1 MKARVLSMLIGSVLA
16 GGVQAQSAPQAQ
28 APLPTGA
35 AAPVYQAEP
44 CCNLCP
50 AALVK
55 ENYKGDVLSTLWPL
69 VAGKNGWV
77 FRART
82 DFATEFGP
90 SPESMAMLKQFSQAL
105 KKRGTQ
111 LMVVYLPSRGLMHED
126 QSLQPFDKA
135 LALANYQAALQR
147 FRDIGVAAAPLDQ
160 LVDQV
165 QGDFYLK
172 RDLHWSPTGAEATAR
187 VVAKTVSHYPF
198 YDSLPSEEY
207 QTEAS
212 GYTAVNGNW
221 QRAIGD
227 LCQQNYPLQYTNEYQ
242 TTPDSDLLEA
252 EVAPELVLIGTSFS
266 ASANQRT
273 NFEGFLRQYLG
284 KDILNMALS
293 GGEESGA
300 WLEYLPSGVFQE
312 KPPKMILWELP
323 AHYLMK
329 DKSLFRQLI
338 PLVNN
343 GCEGKKSLLSSSQ
356 KIRPGSGHNE
366 LVFSTELL
374 KRDAGDLVME
384 LQLSDPTVHDLNV
397 TAWYGNGAD
406 ERFTVRQNQR
416 ANTGGRFVF
425 SLAQDELLRN
435 ENFISLDLNQVGS
448 TQPEVDVAVNVCE
461 LDGKPPLSQ
470 TARR

>member
-1 MKARVLSMLIGSVLA
+1 
-16 GGVQAQSAPQAQ
+16 
-28 APLPTGA
+28 
-35 AAPVYQAEP
+35 
-44 CCNLCP
+44 
-50 AALVK
+50 
-55 ENYKGDVLSTLWPL
+55 
-69 VAGKNGWV
+69 
-77 FRART
+77 
-82 DFATEFGP
+82 
-90 SPESMAMLKQFSQAL
+90 
-105 KKRGTQ
+105 
-111 LMVVYLPSRGLMHED
+111 
-126 QSLQPFDKA
+126 
-135 LALANYQAALQR
+135 
-147 FRDIGVAAAPLDQ
+147 
-160 LVDQV
+160 
-165 QGDFYLK
+165 
-172 RDLHWSPTGAEATAR
+172 
-187 VVAKTVSHYPF
+187 
-198 YDSLPSEEY
+198 
-207 QTEAS
+207 
-212 GYTAVNGNW
+212 
-221 QRAIGD
+221 
-227 LCQQNYPLQYTNEYQ
+227 
-242 TTPDSDLLEA
+242 
-252 EVAPELVLIGTSFS
+252 
-266 ASANQRT
+266 
-273 NFEGFLRQYLG
+273 
-284 KDILNMALS
+284 
-293 GGEESGA
+293 
-300 WLEYLPSGVFQE
+300 
-312 KPPKMILWELP
+312 MILWELP

-356 KIRPGSGHNE
+356 KIHPGSGHNE